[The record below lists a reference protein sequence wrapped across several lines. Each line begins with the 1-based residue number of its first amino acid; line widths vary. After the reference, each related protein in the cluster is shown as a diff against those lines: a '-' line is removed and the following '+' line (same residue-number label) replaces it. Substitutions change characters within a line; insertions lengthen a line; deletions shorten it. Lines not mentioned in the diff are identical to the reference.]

1 MGTCRSWQIMKNHR
15 ESSRIVSWHAPFVV
29 IPEVSLRNISFI
41 IKKLLSQ
48 SRQTKNLP
56 ASLSCV
62 GRFLENDLSCFFL
75 SYFRDAAQL
84 PAAI

>member
-15 ESSRIVSWHAPFVV
+15 ESSRIVSWYAPFVV
-29 IPEVSLRNISFI
+29 IPQISLCGIFFI

-48 SRQTKNLP
+48 SGQTKNLP

-62 GRFLENDLSCFFL
+62 ERFLENDSSCFFL
-75 SYFRDAAQL
+75 SYFRDAGQL